1 MSRIVITGATGFVGR
16 PLVEK
21 LLSEGHEVTAL
32 VRDAGQARA
41 RLPAKTNV
49 VAWSMEGGLPPHPSL
64 FEHVDIVYNLMGEPI
79 AGARWTEARKRAIY
93 ESRVTG
99 TKLLVKAFEAC
110 PTKPKVLVST
120 SAVGYYGDRGD
131 EELDESSSGARDFLA
146 EVCADWEAA
155 AMTAEKLGMRVV
167 CLRLGVVL
175 GKGGGALQQML
186 PPFRL
191 GLGGRLGDGRQWMS
205 WIHLQ
210 DVVTLFAEAG
220 HHANWR
226 GPVDAVS
233 PEPVRNADFTK
244 ALGHALRRPT
254 IFPVPRV
261 ALKLLMGDMS
271 QILLDSQRCHPKKAQ
286 ADGFTFA
293 YPKLDEALKDLV
305 VS

>member
-1 MSRIVITGATGFVGR
+1 MSRIVITGATGFVGK

-21 LLSEGHEVTAL
+21 LLSEGHEITAL
-32 VRDAGQARA
+32 VRDVAQARS
-41 RLPAKTNV
+41 RLPAQVNV
-49 VAWSMEGGLPPHPSL
+49 VEWSVEAGLPPHPSI
-64 FEHVDIVYNLMGEPI
+64 FEKVDIVYNLMGEPI
-79 AGARWTEARKRAIY
+79 AGARWTQPRKRAIY

-99 TKLLVKAFEAC
+99 TKLLVKALEAC
-110 PTKPKVLVST
+110 ATKPQVLVST

-131 EELDESSSGARDFLA
+131 EELDESSAGARDFLA

-155 AMTAEKLGMRVV
+155 AMSAEKLGLRVV

-175 GKGGGALQQML
+175 GKGGGALKQML

-191 GLGGRLGDGRQWMS
+191 GVGGRLGDGQQWMS
-205 WIHLQ
+205 WIHLH
-210 DVVTLFAEAG
+210 DVVTLFAEAA
-220 HHANWR
+220 HHPNWR

-244 ALGHALRRPT
+244 ALGHALHRPT
-254 IFPVPRV
+254 IFPVPKV

-271 QILLDSQRCHPKKAQ
+271 QILLDSQRCRPKKAQ
-286 ADGFTFA
+286 ADGFTFT

-305 VS
+305 LT